1 MTIPTAPRPSIR
13 RALRPTLLLLPAF
26 FVSILYLN
34 SCSSAPTAEELMQQ
48 EMAQASAALGVA
60 ISSMDALES
69 GVKTIEKRNIAGHSG
84 LKPSDLWQVQYFRA
98 SLRGDA
104 GELVPSKIVRMPL
117 RKPLAGS
124 DLYLC
129 FDSQDALIHL
139 GLSGDQA
146 ESEMETLWKGVLS
159 QFEGYRAAST
169 ADLLTPSQAHRHWK
183 EVTAST
189 RSRGGSEELYAQ
201 KRFMAL
207 SRARLGQVF
216 ALTGRG
222 EVPSAALL
230 QDWRNQWSGLRTLSV
245 DLGSVIGSSTAA
257 EYDDIVTDAE
267 ELLDRAIVAAKAG
280 NAAEVRKLAGGE
292 MSKSACRSCHTMNSP
307 ALGGKLRPTLENRL
321 SDFGVV
327 PLFRVDA
334 DLWSPSS
341 REQEVQYLAYTVK
354 AGLLLA
360 GAL

>member
-257 EYDDIVTDAE
+257 EYDDIVTDAAACPNN
-267 ELLDRAIVAAKAG
+267 RSTAANSITSAIV
-280 NAAEVRKLAGGE
+280 
-292 MSKSACRSCHTMNSP
+292 
-307 ALGGKLRPTLENRL
+307 
-321 SDFGVV
+321 DV
-327 PLFRVDA
+327 P
-334 DLWSPSS
+334 
-341 REQEVQYLAYTVK
+341 
-354 AGLLLA
+354 
-360 GAL
+360 